1 MKNKFPDINDIPL
14 RMEIQPYMFELPARV
29 DCNASHKIKYIREII
44 RHVKFHY
51 INVST
56 MIFPANNCNIESYV
70 FPLIIVPN
78 YTQVHTTCI
87 FSKYHSWI
95 YIVVFD
101 NFIKLLITKLEY
113 M

>member
-1 MKNKFPDINDIPL
+1 MH
-14 RMEIQPYMFELPARV
+14 
-29 DCNASHKIKYIREII
+29 SHKIKYIRKII

-56 MIFPANNCNIESYV
+56 MIFPVNNCNIESYV
-70 FPLIIVPN
+70 LPLIIVPN

-87 FSKYHSWI
+87 FSKYDSWI
-95 YIVVFD
+95 YIILFD
-101 NFIKLLITKLEY
+101 NFIKLSITKLEY

>member
-70 FPLIIVPN
+70 FPPN
-78 YTQVHTTCI
+78 YCAQLYT
-87 FSKYHSWI
+87 SAYYM
-95 YIVVFD
+95 YIQQ
-101 NFIKLLITKLEY
+101 IP
-113 M
+113 